1 MAFGIFKKAAGA
13 AVNEVKAASGENTD
27 FLEAACAGA
36 AIIAMGDGTATKD
49 EKAKALSL
57 LINHKK
63 LGSIYKSTD
72 IEKMLDQMF
81 KMAEDS
87 SGRNQLARELSEI
100 KQLPNAK
107 TMCED
112 VYLIAKDIAGGDGGT
127 DSGEQAMLGKLAT
140 LLGVNPDDFL
150 F

>member
-1 MAFGIFKKAAGA
+1 MAFGLFKKTVGA
-13 AVNEVKAASGENTD
+13 AVNEVKAASGENTN
-27 FLEAACAGA
+27 FLEAMCAGA
-36 AIIAMGDGTATKD
+36 AITAMGDGNATKD

-63 LGSIYKSTD
+63 LGNTYKSPD
-72 IEKMLDQMF
+72 IEKMLDSMF
-81 KMAEDS
+81 RMAEDS

-100 KQLPNAK
+100 KSLPNAK
-107 TMCED
+107 EMCED
-112 VYLIAKDIAGGDGGT
+112 VYLLCRDIAGGDGGV
-127 DSGEQAMLGKLAT
+127 DAGEQAILTKMAT